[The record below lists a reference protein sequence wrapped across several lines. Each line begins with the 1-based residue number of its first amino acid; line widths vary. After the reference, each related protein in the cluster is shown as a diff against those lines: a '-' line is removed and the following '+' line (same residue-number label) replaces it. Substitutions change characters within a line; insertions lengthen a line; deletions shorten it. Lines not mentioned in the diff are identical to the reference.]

1 MAKFVKGSYR
11 TISEVHTVLEGLRQ
25 EGYTESNI
33 TLITN
38 EAKKYEE
45 LINSTDATIK
55 LENTADEHLTLWEKI
70 MHAFPIFTSSDYASN
85 KEDAELEP
93 EEDTLLEGYQKQLDD
108 GEIVVIVDDFFNKE
122 ASLNLDQVDA
132 TDTVDAVESNQILQE
147 TPETDSHPDVE
158 SMEDVLEQETTVV
171 PGDEGTHEDP
181 YEDSRIES

>member
-38 EAKKYEE
+38 EAKKYDE
-45 LINSTDATIK
+45 LINSTEATIK
-55 LENTADEHLTLWEKI
+55 LDDTVDEHLTLWEKI

-85 KEDAELEP
+85 KEDADLEP
-93 EEDTLLEGYQKQLDD
+93 EEDTLLEEYQRQLDD
-108 GEIVVIVDDFFNKE
+108 GEIVVIVDDILNKE
-122 ASLNLDQVDA
+122 ASLNLDNMDA
-132 TDTVDAVESNQILQE
+132 TDTVNAVESNQILQE

-158 SMEDVLEQETTVV
+158 SMADVLEQETTIV
-171 PGDEGTHEDP
+171 PGNADTD
-181 YEDSRIES
+181 EDSRIES

>member
-38 EAKKYEE
+38 EAKKYDE
-45 LINSTDATIK
+45 LINSTEATIK
-55 LENTADEHLTLWEKI
+55 LDDTIDEHLTLWEKI

-85 KEDAELEP
+85 KEDADLEP
-93 EEDTLLEGYQKQLDD
+93 EEDTLLEGYQRQLDD
-108 GEIVVIVDDFFNKE
+108 GEIVVIVDDILNKE
-122 ASLNLDQVDA
+122 ASLNLDNMDA
-132 TDTVDAVESNQILQE
+132 TDTVNVVESNKILQE

-158 SMEDVLEQETTVV
+158 SMADVLEQETTVV
-171 PGDEGTHEDP
+171 PGNADTD
-181 YEDSRIES
+181 EDSRIES

>member
-45 LINSTDATIK
+45 LILSTDATIK
-55 LENTADEHLTLWEKI
+55 LEDPTAEHLTLWEKI
-70 MHAFPIFTSSDYASN
+70 MQAFPIFTSSDYASN

-108 GEIVVIVDDFFNKE
+108 GEIVVIVGDFLNKE
-122 ASLNLDQVDA
+122 ASLNLEQVDVVA
-132 TDTVDAVESNQILQE
+132 TDKVDAVESNQLLQE

-158 SMEDVLEQETTVV
+158 SMADVLEQETTVV
-171 PGDEGTHEDP
+171 PGNDDTD
-181 YEDSRIES
+181 EDSRIES

>member
-45 LINSTDATIK
+45 LINSTEATIK
-55 LENTADEHLTLWEKI
+55 LDDTVDEHLTLWEKI
-70 MHAFPIFTSSDYASN
+70 MQAFPIFTSSDYASN

-108 GEIVVIVDDFFNKE
+108 GEIVVIVDDLFNKE
-122 ASLNLDQVDA
+122 ASLNLEQVDVIA

-158 SMEDVLEQETTVV
+158 SIADVLEQETTVV
-171 PGDEGTHEDP
+171 PGNADTD
-181 YEDSRIES
+181 EDSRIES

>member
-38 EAKKYEE
+38 EAKKYDE
-45 LINSTDATIK
+45 LINSTEATIK
-55 LENTADEHLTLWEKI
+55 LDDTVDEHLTLWEKI

-85 KEDAELEP
+85 KEDADLEP
-93 EEDTLLEGYQKQLDD
+93 EEDTLLEGYQRQLDD
-108 GEIVVIVDDFFNKE
+108 GEIVVIVDDILNKE
-122 ASLNLDQVDA
+122 ASLNLDNMDA
-132 TDTVDAVESNQILQE
+132 TDTVNAVESNQILQE

-158 SMEDVLEQETTVV
+158 SMADVLEQETTIV
-171 PGDEGTHEDP
+171 PGDDDTHEDKH
-181 YEDSRIES
+181 IES

>member
-11 TISEVHTVLEGLRQ
+11 TISEVHTVLEDLRQ

-38 EAKKYEE
+38 EAKKYDE

-55 LENTADEHLTLWEKI
+55 LDDTADEHLTLWEKI
-70 MHAFPIFTSSDYASN
+70 MQAFPIFTSSDYASN

-122 ASLNLDQVDA
+122 ASLNLEQVDEDA
-132 TDTVDAVESNQILQE
+132 TDTVNAVESNQILQE
-147 TPETDSHPDVE
+147 TPESDSHPDVE

-171 PGDEGTHEDP
+171 PGDEDP

>member
-38 EAKKYEE
+38 EAKKYDE
-45 LINSTDATIK
+45 LINSTEATIK
-55 LENTADEHLTLWEKI
+55 LDDTVDEHLTLWEKI

-85 KEDAELEP
+85 KEGADLEP
-93 EEDTLLEGYQKQLDD
+93 EEDTLLEGYQRQLDD
-108 GEIVVIVDDFFNKE
+108 GEIVVIVDDILNKE
-122 ASLNLDQVDA
+122 ASLNLDNMDA
-132 TDTVDAVESNQILQE
+132 TDTVNAVESNQILQE

-158 SMEDVLEQETTVV
+158 SMADVLEQETTIV
-171 PGDEGTHEDP
+171 PGNTDTE
-181 YEDSRIES
+181 EDSRIES

>member
-38 EAKKYEE
+38 EAKKYDE

-55 LENTADEHLTLWEKI
+55 LDDTTDEHLTLWEKI
-70 MHAFPIFTSSDYASN
+70 MQAFPIFTSSDYASN
-85 KEDAELEP
+85 KEDADLEP

-122 ASLNLDQVDA
+122 ASLNLDQVDVNA
-132 TDTVDAVESNQILQE
+132 TNTVDAVASNQILQD

-158 SMEDVLEQETTVV
+158 SMGDVLEQETTVV
-171 PGDEGTHEDP
+171 PGNDDTHEDKHV
-181 YEDSRIES
+181 ES